1 MERDTVVKEV
11 VEALKIFSRDIRT
24 QIDEMGSQLR
34 AEIQDTANQLRAEI
48 QETAN
53 QLRAEMQ
60 ETANQLRAEMQETA
74 NQLRAEMQ
82 ETANQLRAEMQQF
95 RAEVNERFDRLEQ
108 KFAGLRVELTETQE
122 TVHFLASKT
131 IQHEKKLHH
140 LAKQLESIR

>member
-48 QETAN
+48 
-53 QLRAEMQ
+53 Q

>member
-1 MERDTVVKEV
+1 M

-24 QIDEMGSQLR
+24 QIDEMGS
-34 AEIQDTANQLRAEI
+34 
-48 QETAN
+48 
-53 QLRAEMQ
+53 
-60 ETANQLRAEMQETA
+60 
-74 NQLRAEMQ
+74 QLRAEMQ

>member
-48 QETAN
+48 QD
-53 QLRAEMQ
+53 
-60 ETANQLRAEMQETA
+60 TA

>member
-1 MERDTVVKEV
+1 M
-11 VEALKIFSRDIRT
+11 KIFSRDIRT

-48 QETAN
+48 QD
-53 QLRAEMQ
+53 
-60 ETANQLRAEMQETA
+60 TA

>member
-34 AEIQDTANQLRAEI
+34 AEIQD
-48 QETAN
+48 
-53 QLRAEMQ
+53 
-60 ETANQLRAEMQETA
+60 
-74 NQLRAEMQ
+74 
-82 ETANQLRAEMQQF
+82 TANQLRAEMQQF

>member
-1 MERDTVVKEV
+1 MERDTIVKEV
-11 VEALKIFSRDIRT
+11 VEALKMFSHDIRT

-34 AEIQDTANQLRAEI
+34 AEIQDTANQLRAEM
-48 QETAN
+48 QDMAN

-60 ETANQLRAEMQETA
+60 D
-74 NQLRAEMQ
+74 
-82 ETANQLRAEMQQF
+82 TANQLRAEMQQF

-140 LAKQLESIR
+140 LAKQLESVR

>member
-1 MERDTVVKEV
+1 MERDTIVKEV
-11 VEALKIFSRDIRT
+11 VEALKMFSHDIRT

-60 ETANQLRAEMQETA
+60 D
-74 NQLRAEMQ
+74 
-82 ETANQLRAEMQQF
+82 TANQLRAEMQQF

>member
-48 QETAN
+48 QD
-53 QLRAEMQ
+53 
-60 ETANQLRAEMQETA
+60 TANQLRAEMQETA

>member
-1 MERDTVVKEV
+1 MERDTIVKEV
-11 VEALKIFSRDIRT
+11 VEALKMFSHDIRT

-34 AEIQDTANQLRAEI
+34 AEIQDTANQLRAEM
-48 QETAN
+48 QDMAN

-60 ETANQLRAEMQETA
+60 D
-74 NQLRAEMQ
+74 
-82 ETANQLRAEMQQF
+82 TANQLRAEMQQF

>member
-60 ETANQLRAEMQETA
+60 ETANQLRV
-74 NQLRAEMQ
+74 EMQ

>member
-1 MERDTVVKEV
+1 MERDTIVKEV
-11 VEALKIFSRDIRT
+11 VEALKMFSHDIRT

-34 AEIQDTANQLRAEI
+34 AEIQDTANQLRAEM
-48 QETAN
+48 QDMAN

-60 ETANQLRAEMQETA
+60 D
-74 NQLRAEMQ
+74 
-82 ETANQLRAEMQQF
+82 TANQLRAEMQQF

-140 LAKQLESIR
+140 LAKQLEFIR

>member
-34 AEIQDTANQLRAEI
+34 AEIQDTANQLRAE
-48 QETAN
+48 
-53 QLRAEMQ
+53 
-60 ETANQLRAEMQETA
+60 
-74 NQLRAEMQ
+74 
-82 ETANQLRAEMQQF
+82 MQQF
-95 RAEVNERFDRLEQ
+95 RTEVNERFDRLEQ

-140 LAKQLESIR
+140 LAKQLEFIR

>member
-1 MERDTVVKEV
+1 MERDTIVKEV

-34 AEIQDTANQLRAEI
+34 TEIQDTANQLRAEI
-48 QETAN
+48 QDTAN

-60 ETANQLRAEMQETA
+60 DMANQLRAEMQD
-74 NQLRAEMQ
+74 
-82 ETANQLRAEMQQF
+82 TANQLRAEMQQF

-140 LAKQLESIR
+140 LAKQLESVR

>member
-1 MERDTVVKEV
+1 MERDTIVKEV
-11 VEALKIFSRDIRT
+11 VEALKMFSRDIRT

-34 AEIQDTANQLRAEI
+34 AEIQDTANQLRAEM
-48 QETAN
+48 QDTANQLRKEMQDMAN

-60 ETANQLRAEMQETA
+60 D
-74 NQLRAEMQ
+74 
-82 ETANQLRAEMQQF
+82 TANQLRAEMQQF

-140 LAKQLESIR
+140 LAKQLESVR

>member
-1 MERDTVVKEV
+1 MERDTIVKEV
-11 VEALKIFSRDIRT
+11 VEALKMFSHDIRT

-60 ETANQLRAEMQETA
+60 DMANQLRAEMQD
-74 NQLRAEMQ
+74 
-82 ETANQLRAEMQQF
+82 TANQLRAEMQQF

>member
-53 QLRAEMQ
+53 QLRAEI
-60 ETANQLRAEMQETA
+60 QETA

-140 LAKQLESIR
+140 LAKQLETIR

>member
-48 QETAN
+48 
-53 QLRAEMQ
+53 
-60 ETANQLRAEMQETA
+60 QETA

-140 LAKQLESIR
+140 LAKQLETIR

>member
-48 QETAN
+48 
-53 QLRAEMQ
+53 
-60 ETANQLRAEMQETA
+60 QETA

>member
-34 AEIQDTANQLRAEI
+34 AEIQD
-48 QETAN
+48 
-53 QLRAEMQ
+53 
-60 ETANQLRAEMQETA
+60 
-74 NQLRAEMQ
+74 
-82 ETANQLRAEMQQF
+82 TANQLRAEMQQF

-140 LAKQLESIR
+140 LAKQLEFIR

>member
-53 QLRAEMQ
+53 QLR
-60 ETANQLRAEMQETA
+60 T
-74 NQLRAEMQ
+74 EMQ

>member
-24 QIDEMGSQLR
+24 QIDEMGS
-34 AEIQDTANQLRAEI
+34 
-48 QETAN
+48 
-53 QLRAEMQ
+53 
-60 ETANQLRAEMQETA
+60 
-74 NQLRAEMQ
+74 
-82 ETANQLRAEMQQF
+82 QLRAEMQQF

>member
-1 MERDTVVKEV
+1 MERDTIVKEV
-11 VEALKIFSRDIRT
+11 VEALKMFSRDIRT

-48 QETAN
+48 QDTAN

-60 ETANQLRAEMQETA
+60 D
-74 NQLRAEMQ
+74 
-82 ETANQLRAEMQQF
+82 TANQLRAEMQQF

-140 LAKQLESIR
+140 LAKQLESVR

>member
-53 QLRAEMQ
+53 QLRTEI
-60 ETANQLRAEMQETA
+60 QETA

>member
-24 QIDEMGSQLR
+24 QIDEMGS
-34 AEIQDTANQLRAEI
+34 
-48 QETAN
+48 
-53 QLRAEMQ
+53 
-60 ETANQLRAEMQETA
+60 
-74 NQLRAEMQ
+74 QLRAEMQ

>member
-1 MERDTVVKEV
+1 MEGDTVVKEV

-24 QIDEMGSQLR
+24 QIDEMGS
-34 AEIQDTANQLRAEI
+34 
-48 QETAN
+48 
-53 QLRAEMQ
+53 
-60 ETANQLRAEMQETA
+60 
-74 NQLRAEMQ
+74 QLRAEMQ